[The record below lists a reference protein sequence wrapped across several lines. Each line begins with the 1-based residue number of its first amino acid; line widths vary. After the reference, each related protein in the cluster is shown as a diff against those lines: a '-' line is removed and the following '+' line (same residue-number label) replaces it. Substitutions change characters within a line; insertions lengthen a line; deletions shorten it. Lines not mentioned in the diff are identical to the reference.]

1 MSSEESLTA
10 NSSTK
15 SMAVLVEKNLSP
27 KPICAGSSSS
37 TKEVIIVGAGPYGL
51 SAAAFLQNAGV
62 DPYVIGQPMAFWK
75 RNMPPKML
83 LRSRIEAS
91 NIAAPTNRLT
101 LDAYQKVI
109 KRKFP
114 EPLPIE
120 DFIAYGDW
128 FQTQVAPDVDER
140 RVKRISHNGSAFVVS
155 FEDSEEFHSK
165 HVILASGIGIFSSR
179 PEQFANIPKE
189 FVAHSSEFS
198 DLSVC
203 AGKRVGVVG
212 TGQSALEY
220 AALLRENGADVV
232 IISRSPEIKF
242 RPFAWKKHLFRQ
254 LTGGPLRGL
263 SYRIIPPT
271 DLGDVRTAR
280 KMADPNLFRRQSP
293 ETQEQLIRACTR
305 PIGAYW
311 LAPRLKGV
319 ETRTSTQVS
328 RAEVSGP
335 KLILDLTDGTTEQF
349 DIVVLATGYK
359 VDVSKYEILDGTLR
373 RRIDKTREGY
383 PLLSMDL
390 QTSIP
395 GLYMAGVVAEKAL
408 GPTLRFVTGTSNA
421 GPRLAASITK
431 RSVIQ

>member
-1 MSSEESLTA
+1 
-10 NSSTK
+10 
-15 SMAVLVEKNLSP
+15 MAVLVEKKLSP
-27 KPICAGSSSS
+27 KSGLRARSSSS
-37 TKEVIIVGAGPYGL
+37 TKEVVIVGAGPYGL

-62 DPYVIGQPMAFWK
+62 DSYVIGQPMAFWK

-91 NIAAPTNRLT
+91 NIASPTNRLT
-101 LDAYQKVI
+101 LDAYQNVV

-120 DFIAYGDW
+120 DFIAYGEW
-128 FQTQVAPDVDER
+128 FQKQVAPDVDER
-140 RVKRISHNGSAFVVS
+140 PVRRISHNGTVFVLS
-155 FEDSEEFHSK
+155 FEDGEEFHSK
-165 HVILASGIGIFSSR
+165 HVILATGIGIFSSR
-179 PEQFANIPKE
+179 PKQFADIPRE
-189 FVAHSSEFS
+189 FIPHTSELS
-198 DLSVC
+198 DLSAC
-203 AGKRVGVVG
+203 RGKRVAVLG

-220 AALLRENGADVV
+220 AALLRENGADVM

-263 SYRIIPPT
+263 SHRIIPPT

-311 LAPRLKGV
+311 LAPRLKEV
-319 ETRTSTQVS
+319 NIRTSTQVS
-328 RAEVSGP
+328 RAGVLGP
-335 KLILDLTDGTTEQF
+335 KLTLDLSDGTAEQF
-349 DIVVLATGYK
+349 DMVVLATGYK
-359 VDVSKYEILDGTLR
+359 VDVSKYEILDSALR
-373 RRIDKTREGY
+373 QKIGKTPEGY
-383 PLLSMDL
+383 PVLSMDL

>member
-1 MSSEESLTA
+1 
-10 NSSTK
+10 
-15 SMAVLVEKNLSP
+15 MAVLVANKLSTKSGVRGEKSCP
-27 KPICAGSSSS
+27 

-91 NIAAPTNRLT
+91 NIAAPGERLT
-101 LDAYQKVI
+101 LDAYQRLV

-128 FQTQVAPDVDER
+128 FQKQVAPEADER
-140 RVKRISHNGSAFVVS
+140 PVRCISHNGSAFVVS
-155 FEDSEEFHSK
+155 FADGQEFRSK
-165 HVILASGIGIFSSR
+165 NVILATGIGMFSSR
-179 PEQFANIPKE
+179 PEQFVNIPKE
-189 FVAHSSEFS
+189 FAPHSSELS
-198 DLSVC
+198 DLSVFR
-203 AGKRVGVVG
+203 GQRVAVVG
-212 TGQSALEY
+212 IGQSALEC
-220 AALLRENGADVV
+220 AALLRENDADVV

-254 LTGGPLRGL
+254 LTRGPLKGL
-263 SYRIIPPT
+263 SHRIIPPT
-271 DLGDVRTAR
+271 DLGDVWTAR

-293 ETQEQLIRACTR
+293 EVQEQLIRACTR

-311 LAPRLKGV
+311 LAPRLKEV
-319 ETRTSTQVS
+319 EIRTTTQIS
-328 RAEVSGP
+328 HAEVSGS
-335 KLILDLTDGTTEQF
+335 KLTLDLTDGTTEQF

-359 VDVSKYEILDGTLR
+359 VDVSKYEILDSRLR
-373 RRIDKTREGY
+373 QKIDKTREEY
-383 PLLSMDL
+383 PLLSTDL

-421 GPRLAASITK
+421 GPRLAASIT
-431 RSVIQ
+431 RSQLVSSS